1 MTRKNMAFSF
11 LLSTGVLCTGC
22 AQAPSIDVMGS
33 FFPAWMICLTF
44 GVVMAFVLRKILT
57 GLHLESEVGPLALFY
72 PCVVLLGGA
81 LLWLIL
87 FR

>member
-1 MTRKNMAFSF
+1 MAFAL
-11 LLSTGVLCTGC
+11 LLSTGTFCTGC
-22 AQAPSIDVMGS
+22 SQAPSMDVMGS

-44 GVVMAFVLRKILT
+44 GVVMGFVLHKVLAGYRM
-57 GLHLESEVGPLALFY
+57 ESEVGPLALFY
-72 PCVVLLGGA
+72 PCSVLLCSV